1 LGEVRFYH
9 LTARPLESALPVML
23 EKSLER
29 GWRVVVR
36 GTDPDRVEA
45 LATHLWTHGDG
56 SFLPHGSR
64 ADGNAA
70 RQPVWMGCEGDE
82 PANPNGANTLFL
94 IDNAA
99 AGTGELAEMEMVA
112 VLFDGH
118 DESAVA
124 KARDQWRMVA
134 DAGLKAVYWAQD
146 DRGAWVKRSETGC

>member
-1 LGEVRFYH
+1 MGEVRFYH
-9 LTARPLESALPVML
+9 LTARPLESVLPVML

-29 GWRVVVR
+29 GWRVAVR

-45 LATHLWTHGDG
+45 LANHLWTYGDG

-64 ADGNAA
+64 ADGNSA

-118 DESAVA
+118 DEAAVA

-134 DAGLKAVYWAQD
+134 DAGLKAIYWAQD
-146 DRGAWVKRSETGC
+146 DRGAWIKRSETG